1 MLTLNLPG
9 LATAGYRWTCEI
21 NQPDEAVVEVSDGGL
36 KHSSSNRESEP
47 LPVGSSGTEAFT
59 IWAIQPGCARLHF
72 VQRRS
77 WEEDQPPLKEYQ
89 VEIMV
94 Q

>member
-1 MLTLNLPG
+1 MLTLDLPG

-21 NQPDEAVVEVSDGGL
+21 TQPDEAVVEVSNVTSE
-36 KHSSSNRESEP
+36 HSSSNRGSEP
-47 LPVGSSGTEAFT
+47 LPVGSSSTEAFT
-59 IWAIQPGCARLHF
+59 IRAIQRGCARLHF

-77 WEEDQPPLKEYQ
+77 WEQDQPPLKEYQ